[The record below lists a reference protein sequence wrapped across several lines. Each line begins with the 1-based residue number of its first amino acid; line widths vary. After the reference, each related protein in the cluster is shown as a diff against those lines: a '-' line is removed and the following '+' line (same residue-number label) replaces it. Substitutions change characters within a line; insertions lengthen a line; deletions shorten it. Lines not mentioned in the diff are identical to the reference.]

1 MMNVSVDR
9 KLVIIIHILRL
20 RPFVINLDSVHNL
33 SPNLFVFLEWNF
45 LGLGEIFK
53 LDLFL
58 RCGRRNGSLH
68 SCAMCLNNNIEL
80 ILRPHGS
87 LGSLQRETC

>member
-9 KLVIIIHILRL
+9 KLVIVIHILRL

-45 LGLGEIFK
+45 LGLSEIFK

-58 RCGRRNGSLH
+58 
-68 SCAMCLNNNIEL
+68 
-80 ILRPHGS
+80 
-87 LGSLQRETC
+87 